1 MNFTRKSQIASTI
14 ATIENADYE
23 SRTLWQEIIMRFR
36 RNKSAMIGM
45 YILLALVAVSL
56 ATIAIDFVTDNR
68 FYDASVIQQNLP
80 LKLLAPCPSHIFGCD
95 EYGRDIFL
103 RMLWGTRY
111 SLSLGLASILIATLI
126 GGFLGALS
134 GYYGGI
140 VDNVVMRVMDILLA
154 IPYMLLA
161 IAIASAIGDSSLFN
175 LALSIGVPEIPGFAR
190 IMRAS
195 VMTVKDKDF
204 VEAGRAAGASGP
216 RILLKYI
223 IPNCFAP
230 VIVQFS
236 LSVANAILD
245 IAGLSYIGLGI
256 QPPTPEW
263 GAMLN
268 SARDYIR
275 DAWHVTVIPG
285 LGIMTAVL
293 SLNLFGD
300 GIRDA
305 FDPNM
310 KR

>member
-1 MNFTRKSQIASTI
+1 MNFTRKRQIERTLSAM
-14 ATIENADYE
+14 EGEDYVA
-23 SRTLWQEIIMRFR
+23 RTLWQEVRLRFS
-36 RNKSAMIGM
+36 RNKSAMLGM
-45 YILLALVAVSL
+45 YILIALVAISI
-56 ATIAIDFVTDNR
+56 ATIVIDVVTQNS
-68 FYDASVIQQNLP
+68 FYDSVVVHQELSQ
-80 LKLLAPCPSHIFGCD
+80 KLDGPSLEHLFGCD
-95 EYGRDIFL
+95 EFGRDELI

-111 SLSLGLASILIATLI
+111 SLSLGMLSILLASLV
-126 GGFLGALS
+126 GGFFGAIS
-134 GYYGGI
+134 GYYGGML
-140 VDNVVMRVMDILLA
+140 DNVIMRVMDVLLA

-161 IAIASAIGDSSLFN
+161 IAVASSLGNSLFN
-175 LALSIGVPEIPGFAR
+175 LALSIGIPEIPGFAR

-204 VEAGRAAGASGP
+204 VEAARASGASQP

-223 IPNCFAP
+223 VPNCFAP
-230 VIVQFS
+230 IIVQFS
-236 LSVANAILD
+236 LSVANSILN

-256 QPPTPEW
+256 SPPTPEW

-275 DAWHVTVIPG
+275 DAWHVTIIPG

>member
-204 VEAGRAAGASGP
+204 VEAGRA
-216 RILLKYI
+216 
-223 IPNCFAP
+223 
-230 VIVQFS
+230 VQAVRVFCSSTSS
-236 LSVANAILD
+236 L
-245 IAGLSYIGLGI
+245 IALHL
-256 QPPTPEW
+256 
-263 GAMLN
+263 
-268 SARDYIR
+268 
-275 DAWHVTVIPG
+275 
-285 LGIMTAVL
+285 
-293 SLNLFGD
+293 
-300 GIRDA
+300 
-305 FDPNM
+305 
-310 KR
+310 

>member
-1 MNFTRKSQIASTI
+1 MTFIRKKQIEETVASIESGYI
-14 ATIENADYE
+14 A
-23 SRTLWQEIIMRFR
+23 RTLWQEVKMRFV
-36 RNKSAMIGM
+36 RNKSAMVGM
-45 YILLALVAVSL
+45 CILLIL
-56 ATIAIDFVTDNR
+56 IAISIATLVIDIVTDNS
-68 FYDASVIQQNLP
+68 FYEAMVIQQNLP
-80 LKLLAPCPSHIFGCD
+80 QKLLGPCKEHWFGCD
-95 EYGRDIFL
+95 EYGRDILL
-103 RMLWGTRY
+103 RILWGTRY
-111 SLSLGLASILIATLI
+111 SLSLGLASILFASLV
-126 GGFLGALS
+126 GGFWGAIS
-134 GYYGGI
+134 GYYGGML
-140 VDNVVMRVMDILLA
+140 DNAIMRVMDILLA

-161 IAIASAIGDSSLFN
+161 IAVASALGSSLFN
-175 LALSIGVPEIPGFAR
+175 LALSIGIPEIPGFAR

-195 VMTVKDKDF
+195 VMTIKDKDF
-204 VEAGRAAGASGP
+204 VEAARASGASKP
-216 RILLKYI
+216 RILIKYI

-236 LSVANAILD
+236 LSVANSILN

-256 QPPTPEW
+256 APPIPEW

-275 DAWHVTVIPG
+275 DAWHITIIPG